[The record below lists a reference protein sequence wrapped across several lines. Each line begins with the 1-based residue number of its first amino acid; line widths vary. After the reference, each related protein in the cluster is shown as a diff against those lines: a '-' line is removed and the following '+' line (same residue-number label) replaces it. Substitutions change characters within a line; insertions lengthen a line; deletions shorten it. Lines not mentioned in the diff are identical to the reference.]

1 MTRSRPLISGL
12 LATAL
17 ALSGAVAQ
25 ASTERYNG
33 PYQVG
38 LTPEGIAPLVTIRDD
53 VGLAGAAA
61 YVAGSAFNGIAALAT
76 PSGFNYCTGVLIS
89 PTTVLS
95 ARHCDPLA
103 GELVRFGTSLGTPS
117 AGSSFAIQSVLF
129 PGGGTSSSPLLN
141 GGDIAILTLGS
152 AVPASIA
159 TPFVLTPDTTSLV
172 GSQVT
177 VVGYGRRGPGSTG
190 ATGSDG
196 VRRGGTNVLERYGQ
210 AVDSTSV
217 ISGTSNLFS
226 TDFDNPAGTS
236 NTLAWLGSSPFATAI
251 EASTASGDSGGPMLS
266 FIGGQWAVMGVL
278 SGGTFAAGGYGDISW
293 WTGVLPFQS
302 QIQAAGGVFLAPIPE
317 PGTYA
322 MMALGLLVIGSQLRR
337 RRAA

>member
-1 MTRSRPLISGL
+1 MIPAQPLISGL
-12 LATAL
+12 LVAVL

-25 ASTERYNG
+25 ASTGRYDG

-38 LTPEGIAPLVTIRDD
+38 LTPEGVAPLVTIRDD

-61 YVAGSAFNGIAALAT
+61 FVAGTAFNGIAALAT
-76 PSGFNYCTGVLIS
+76 PSGFNFCTGVLIS

-95 ARHCDPLA
+95 ARHCGPLV
-103 GELVRFGTSLGTPS
+103 GELVRFGASLDTPS
-117 AGSSFAIQSVLF
+117 AGNSFVIQSVLF
-129 PGGGTSSSPLLN
+129 PGGGTSFSPLLD

-159 TPFVLTPDTTSLV
+159 TPFALTPDTTALV
-172 GSQVT
+172 GSEVV
-177 VVGYGRRGPGSTG
+177 VVGYGRRGLGSTG

-196 VRRGGTNVLERYGQ
+196 IRRGGTNVLERYGQ
-210 AVDSTSV
+210 AVDSASV
-217 ISGTSNLFS
+217 YNNTSNIFS

-236 NTLAWLGSSPFATAI
+236 NTLGWLGSSPVPTAI
-251 EASTASGDSGGPMLS
+251 EASVASGDSGGPMLS

-293 WTGVLPFQS
+293 WTGVLPYQS
-302 QIQAAGGVFLAPIPE
+302 QIAAAGGVFLAPIPE

-322 MMALGLLVIGSQLRR
+322 LMALGLLVIGSQLCRR
-337 RRAA
+337 QAR

>member
-1 MTRSRPLISGL
+1 MTPARPLISGL

-17 ALSGAVAQ
+17 ALSGAMAQ
-25 ASTERYNG
+25 ASTAGADGQQPLRLF
-33 PYQVG
+33 PA
-38 LTPEGIAPLVTIRDD
+38 GIEPQVTIRDD

-61 YVAGSAFNGIAALAT
+61 FVAGAAFNGIAALAT
-76 PSGFNYCTGVLIS
+76 PSGFNYCSGVLIS

-117 AGSSFAIQSVLF
+117 AGNSFVIQSVLF
-129 PGGGTSSSPLLN
+129 PGGGTPNSPLLN
-141 GGDIAILTLGS
+141 GSDIAILTLGS

-159 TPFVLTPDTTSLV
+159 TPFVLTPDTTALV
-172 GSQVT
+172 GSEIV

-196 VRRGGTNVLERYGQ
+196 IRRGGTNVLEVYGQ
-210 AVDSTSV
+210 AVN
-217 ISGTSNLFS
+217 GTSFIGGTTNLFS

-236 NTLAWLGSSPFATAI
+236 NTLAWLGSSPVATAV
-251 EASTASGDSGGPMLS
+251 EASVASGDSGGPMLS
-266 FIGGQWAVMGVL
+266 FIEGQWAVMGVL
-278 SGGTFAAGGYGDISW
+278 SGGTLAAGGYGDISW
-293 WTGVLPFQS
+293 WTGVQPFQA
-302 QIQAAGGVFLAPIPE
+302 QIAAAGGVFLAPIPE

-322 MMALGLLVIGSQLRR
+322 MMALGLLAVGLQLRR
-337 RRAA
+337 KRAD

>member
-1 MTRSRPLISGL
+1 MTHVRPMISGL

-17 ALSGAVAQ
+17 ALSGAMAQ
-25 ASTERYNG
+25 AAKDRYDG
-33 PYQVG
+33 LYQVG
-38 LTPEGIAPLVTIRDD
+38 LTPEGVAPLVTIRDD

-61 YVAGSAFNGIAALAT
+61 FVAGSAFNGIAALAT

-103 GELVRFGTSLGTPS
+103 GEVVRFGASLGTPS
-117 AGSSFAIQSVLF
+117 AGSSFVIQSVVF
-129 PGGGTSSSPLLN
+129 PGGGTSSSPLLD

-152 AVPASIA
+152 AVPASVA
-159 TPFVLTPDTTSLV
+159 TPFVLTPDTTALV
-172 GSQVT
+172 GSQVV

-190 ATGSDG
+190 ATVSDG
-196 VRRGGTNVLERYGQ
+196 IRRGGTNVLELYGQ
-210 AVDSTSV
+210 AVNSSSF
-217 ISGTSNLFS
+217 IGGTTNLFS

-236 NTLAWLGSSPFATAI
+236 NTLAWLGSSPVATAV
-251 EASTASGDSGGPMLS
+251 EASVASGDSGGPMLS

-302 QIQAAGGVFLAPIPE
+302 QITAAGGVFLAPIPE

-322 MMALGLLVIGSQLRR
+322 LMALGLLMVGSQLRR
-337 RRAA
+337 RRAD